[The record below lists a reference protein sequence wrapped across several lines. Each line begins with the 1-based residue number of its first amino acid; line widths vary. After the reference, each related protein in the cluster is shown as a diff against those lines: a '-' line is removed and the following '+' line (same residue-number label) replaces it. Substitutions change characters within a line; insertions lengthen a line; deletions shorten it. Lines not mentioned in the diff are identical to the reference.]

1 MIYLICYLLL
11 SAIVFIST
19 LYFDAHYRHL
29 TYDKIVDTDGTN
41 EEYLVELVF
50 GSIFSPFTIFICSFY
65 AFGTFIIIPSI
76 KYLSK
81 KFYKE

>member
-29 TYDKIVDTDGTN
+29 TYDKVSETIKFDGFEGRWPINTM
-41 EEYLVELVF
+41 
-50 GSIFSPFTIFICSFY
+50 S
-65 AFGTFIIIPSI
+65 
-76 KYLSK
+76 LSYCK
-81 KFYKE
+81 ILEILGLLENI